1 MKKYFLFF
9 LVITLVFSCKE
20 DKPKDETILVPS
32 RNETADMNKTWSL
45 EEQEVINQFVERNQW
60 DMTTSESGLRYFIYK
75 EGTGEKAEPGMK
87 AMVEYSISL
96 LDGTEVYSSKEIGPQ
111 PFRIENSDVE
121 PGLHEGITY
130 MKVGDKAKMI
140 IPYFLAHGLM
150 GDQMSIPPLT
160 TLIFDIRL
168 LGLSK

>member
-9 LVITLVFSCKE
+9 LVIYLVFSCKE
-20 DKPKDETILVPS
+20 DKPKEETILVPS
-32 RNETADMNKTWSL
+32 RNETADMNKTWTL
-45 EEQEVINQFVERNQW
+45 EEQEIINQFVERNQW
-60 DMTTSESGLRYFIYK
+60 EMTTSESGLRYFIYK
-75 EGTGEKAEPGMK
+75 EGTGDKAEPGMK

-130 MKVGDKAKMI
+130 MKVGDKAKII